1 MGLDVRVPLGVMFA
15 IMGALLAGYGIA
27 GDQSIYTRSLGIN
40 VNAIWGGVMIGFA
53 AVLLV
58 LASRHAR
65 AARGGGR
72 G

>member
-1 MGLDVRVPLGVMFA
+1 MGLDVRVPLGVMFG
-15 IMGALLAGYGIA
+15 IMGSLLVCYGVA
-27 GDQSIYTRSLGIN
+27 GDQSIYARSLGIN
-40 VNAIWGGVMIGFA
+40 VNAIWGGAMIVFA
-53 AVLLV
+53 AALLL

>member
-1 MGLDVRVPLGVMFA
+1 MGLDVRVPLGVMFG
-15 IMGALLAGYGIA
+15 IMGALLAGYGIV

-40 VNAIWGGVMIGFA
+40 VNAIWGGAMIVFA
-53 AVLLV
+53 AVLLL

-65 AARGGGR
+65 AARSEDR